1 MNVDPYDIN
10 ENEAIELDLLLEA
23 MARKYGHDFRDYSRS
38 HLMRR
43 VRQRMV
49 MDDVGSVS
57 ELIHPV
63 LNDPSVF
70 QALLADLSINVT
82 EMFRDPD
89 FYLGL
94 RREVAPVLRTYP
106 FIKVWHA
113 GCATGEEVY
122 SMAILLDEEGLLDR
136 SRIYATDFN
145 DAAVEQAR
153 EGIYPVESI
162 KTYTQNY
169 QKAGGVRSFGDY
181 YTARYD
187 SVIMAARLRRNLVF
201 TAHNLVT
208 DGPFGEM
215 HLVVCRNVLIYFNRE
230 LQGKVVKLFAES
242 LVPGG
247 FLCLGSKES
256 LRFCPHGGLF
266 EPVSE
271 ERRIFRKRRDADQE
285 GA

>member
-1 MNVDPYDIN
+1 MIAHACDIN

-23 MARKYGHDFRDYSRS
+23 LLRKYGHDFRDYSRS

-43 VRQRMV
+43 VRQRM
-49 MDDVGSVS
+49 MMHDLNSIP
-57 ELIHPV
+57 ELIHAL
-63 LNDPSVF
+63 LNDAAVF
-70 QALLADLSINVT
+70 HALLADLSINVT

-94 RREVAPVLRTYP
+94 RREAAPILRTHP
-106 FIKVWHA
+106 FIKIWHA

-122 SMAILLDEEGLLDR
+122 SMAILLEEEGLLER
-136 SRIYATDFN
+136 SRVYATDFN
-145 DAAVEQAR
+145 EDVVEQAK
-153 EGIYPVESI
+153 EGIYPVDSI
-162 KTYTQNY
+162 RAYTQNY
-169 QKAGGVRSFGDY
+169 QKAGGTASFADY

-187 SVIMAARLRRNLVF
+187 SVIMAARLKRNVVF
-201 TAHNLVT
+201 TTHNLVT

-230 LQGKVVKLFAES
+230 LQGKVVRLFARS

-256 LRFCPHGGLF
+256 LKFCPDGGLF

-271 ERRIFRKRRDADQE
+271 KRRIFRKRLDAEDE
-285 GA
+285 A